1 MTDRTTAGPRPTDA
15 ELLARYSRRG
25 DEAAFAELARRH
37 GAMIAGV
44 CARVLNQP
52 PGAPDA
58 EDAAQ
63 ATLLVLA
70 QKAHSVGDP
79 SRLSAWLHGVALR
92 HAKRL
97 RTQRT
102 RRQRREGPFAIEPP
116 APERDDW
123 SEVRGV
129 IDDEVARLPAK
140 LRAAFVLCELRSVSR
155 ADAAIQLA
163 VGDGTLSSRL
173 ARAKERLR
181 LRLTRRGVT
190 VAGGTLAGVF
200 EAGAAGAQVGAVG
213 LGRFPSQAAMN
224 LAFEESS
231 MFAISW
237 PVKLMGSALAVMA
250 LTWAGLTA
258 LVDPPAKP
266 APVADPEAVERQRLA
281 GEYIDNLVR
290 VNGVWVAPP
299 KLEPGVTQGTMQLW
313 GDGSCIMPSFPEKD
327 RLYQVFRVYPNFT
340 PKRIEFSL
348 PPGVPERE
356 KTPDGGEIARR
367 AIGRAVYELKGDE
380 LTLCLSPDDT
390 WPTSLDGSDG
400 PSYKAIVGTRNSSA
414 DSRITTRKESVATL
428 GKWTVAAVD
437 APGTGE
443 SAAFAPSL
451 VGKSFAFDAEFVA
464 GKFKAKWFVH
474 AAESPAEIDLIVTD
488 FADAK
493 LKGRKLEGVYKI
505 EGDRLTLHLAAPEF
519 VARTG
524 KKVPR
529 PAGWTAAADGS
540 TVVVTLARPG
550 V

>member
-1 MTDRTTAGPRPTDA
+1 MTDHTAAGPRPTAA
-15 ELLARYSRRG
+15 ELLARYSRSG

-37 GAMIAGV
+37 GGMIAGV

-70 QKAHSVGDP
+70 QKAHSVHDP

-97 RTQRT
+97 RAART
-102 RRQRREGPFAIEPP
+102 RRQRREGPFAVEPP

-140 LRAAFVLCELRSVSR
+140 LRAAFVLCELRGVSR
-155 ADAAIQLA
+155 ADAACQLA
-163 VGDGTLSSRL
+163 IGDGTLSSRL

-181 LRLTRRGVT
+181 VRLTRRGVT

-200 EAGAAGAQVGAVG
+200 EASAAGAQVGAAG

-224 LAFEESS
+224 LAFEEPS
-231 MFAISW
+231 MFAVSW
-237 PVKLMGSALAVMA
+237 PVRLLMSALAVMA

-258 LVDPPAKP
+258 LVEPQTKP
-266 APVADPEAVERQRLA
+266 APVADAEAVERQRLA
-281 GEYIDNLVR
+281 GEYIPKLVR
-290 VNGVWVAPP
+290 ENGKWVKPTD
-299 KLEPGVTQGTMQLW
+299 KPGERQGTMQFW
-313 GDGSCIMPSFPEKD
+313 GDGTAVMPNIADKD
-327 RLYQVFRVYPNFT
+327 KGTGIQVYRVYPNFS
-340 PKRIEFSL
+340 PKRIEVRL
-348 PPGVPERE
+348 RPGVPEQE
-356 KTPDGGEIARR
+356 VTSDGVHIARSTQP
-367 AIGRAVYELKGDE
+367 IRAVYELNGDE
-380 LTLCLSPDDT
+380 LTIC
-390 WPTSLDGSDG
+390 TSLDGTWPTGLDG
-400 PSYKAIVGTRNSSA
+400 DGVSIATRDSA
-414 DSRITTRKESVATL
+414 ADPRITTRKESVATF
-428 GKWTVAAVD
+428 GKWTVASVQ
-437 APGTGE
+437 APGPGD

-451 VGKSFAFDAEFVA
+451 VGKPFEFGAEFVA
-464 GKFKAKWFVH
+464 GNFKAKWLTYPH
-474 AAESPAEIDLIVTD
+474 ESPAEIDLIVTD
-488 FADAK
+488 SPDPK
-493 LKGRKLEGVYKI
+493 LKGRKLEGIYKI
-505 EGDRLTLHLAAPEF
+505 EGDRLTLHLASPEF

-540 TVVVTLARPG
+540 TVVITLARPG
-550 V
+550 P